1 MQHTDVIANR
11 LGHWGPARHRI
22 VGRVHALFRLA
33 FAAVAS
39 ARIARRDRRHLQEMP
54 DYMLKDIGIARADI
68 DRAIRQGRL

>member
-11 LGHWGPARHRI
+11 LGHSGPTRRH
-22 VGRVHALFRLA
+22 VFGALHALLRSA
-33 FAAVAS
+33 CAAAAR

-68 DRAIRQGRL
+68 DRVIRQGRI